1 MQRHRTE
8 SRGVSGCTV
17 GHSSQRRMDI
27 MAIGEE
33 LRERLHAS
41 DDSLIK
47 DRRYHLKLYPSCFVG
62 QEVVDWLLKN
72 REAESR
78 EQAVEVMR
86 TLQDYNVLHH
96 VCDDHDFK
104 DDFLFYR
111 FRKDDGTYPEESDA
125 IAFARGQR
133 LYSRLKKDKN
143 MIKDRKYHLKT
154 YKKCFVGK
162 EFVDWLIANGDVPSR
177 DEGVK
182 EGRELLEAGVIHH
195 VCDDHHFRDEHL
207 FYRFKNDE
215 TEAKKFSDVLSLL
228 KSMSPRVR
236 RSTKEQRSRK
246 GTVNGTG
253 AGTGA
258 VTGTRAEAPSQS
270 EEEEATYTPMYPASS
285 DRKPMPVPS
294 PSEEPVAQP
303 VTVDQ
308 LMASGAPF
316 TKKTVKVASDPVG
329 YGFVIRGAQP
339 VHVHTVD
346 PSGPAA
352 VAGLTVG
359 EYLVSVNGQD
369 VLNSTHT
376 EAARL
381 ILIGP
386 TTATLVTMKK
396 I

>member
-96 VCDDHDFK
+96 GERGKERRRRYRALGGSEAPFPSSYVLPSSVCDDHDFK

-133 LYSRLKKDKN
+133 LYSR
-143 MIKDRKYHLKT
+143 Y
-154 YKKCFVGK
+154 
-162 EFVDWLIANGDVPSR
+162 
-177 DEGVK
+177 
-182 EGRELLEAGVIHH
+182 
-195 VCDDHHFRDEHL
+195 
-207 FYRFKNDE
+207 
-215 TEAKKFSDVLSLL
+215 
-228 KSMSPRVR
+228 VR
-236 RSTKEQRSRK
+236 
-246 GTVNGTG
+246 
-253 AGTGA
+253 
-258 VTGTRAEAPSQS
+258 
-270 EEEEATYTPMYPASS
+270 
-285 DRKPMPVPS
+285 
-294 PSEEPVAQP
+294 
-303 VTVDQ
+303 
-308 LMASGAPF
+308 
-316 TKKTVKVASDPVG
+316 
-329 YGFVIRGAQP
+329 
-339 VHVHTVD
+339 
-346 PSGPAA
+346 
-352 VAGLTVG
+352 
-359 EYLVSVNGQD
+359 
-369 VLNSTHT
+369 
-376 EAARL
+376 
-381 ILIGP
+381 
-386 TTATLVTMKK
+386 
-396 I
+396 

>member
-1 MQRHRTE
+1 
-8 SRGVSGCTV
+8 
-17 GHSSQRRMDI
+17 
-27 MAIGEE
+27 
-33 LRERLHAS
+33 
-41 DDSLIK
+41 
-47 DRRYHLKLYPSCFVG
+47 
-62 QEVVDWLLKN
+62 
-72 REAESR
+72 
-78 EQAVEVMR
+78 
-86 TLQDYNVLHH
+86 
-96 VCDDHDFK
+96 
-104 DDFLFYR
+104 
-111 FRKDDGTYPEESDA
+111 
-125 IAFARGQR
+125 
-133 LYSRLKKDKN
+133 

-195 VCDDHHFRDEHL
+195 GKQERNPRSIHFPPNFRTVCDDHHFRDEHL

-294 PSEEPVAQP
+294 PSEGTDCHVSGDWVQLIDSFFSLEPVAQP

-316 TKKTVKVASDPVG
+316 TKKTVKV
-329 YGFVIRGAQP
+329 RG
-339 VHVHTVD
+339 
-346 PSGPAA
+346 
-352 VAGLTVG
+352 
-359 EYLVSVNGQD
+359 
-369 VLNSTHT
+369 
-376 EAARL
+376 
-381 ILIGP
+381 
-386 TTATLVTMKK
+386 
-396 I
+396 